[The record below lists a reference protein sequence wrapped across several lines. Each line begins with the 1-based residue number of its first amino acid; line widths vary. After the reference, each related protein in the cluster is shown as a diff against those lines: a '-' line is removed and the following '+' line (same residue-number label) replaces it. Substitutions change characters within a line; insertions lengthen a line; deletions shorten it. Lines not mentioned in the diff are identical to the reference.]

1 MNARMLVTIVL
12 LLLFAVFVAVNWSAF
27 VAPTTLSLLV
37 ATVEA
42 PLGLVLLG
50 AMLLLAAVFVGYT
63 AWWQGRM
70 LIETRRHTQELQAQR
85 SLADQAEASRFTAL
99 QNAMQA
105 EMERSRQHVDT
116 RTAELRQA
124 LQDSGNTLAA
134 YIGEVEDKVE
144 RGLGTGAGAGAP
156 AGAGLPGGE
165 PLRR

>member
-12 LLLFAVFVAVNWSAF
+12 LFLFAAFVAVNWSAF
-27 VAPTTLSLLV
+27 IAPTTLSLLV
-37 ATVEA
+37 TTVQA

-50 AMLLLAAVFVGYT
+50 AMLVLAAVFIGYT

-70 LIETRRHTQELQAQR
+70 LIETRRHTQELHAQR
-85 SLADQAEASRFTAL
+85 ALADQAEASRFTAL

-105 EMERSRQHVDT
+105 EMERTRAHLDT
-116 RTAELRQA
+116 RATELRQA

-144 RGLGTGAGAGAP
+144 RGFGAGGAAVP
-156 AGAGLPGGE
+156 RP
-165 PLRR
+165 

>member
-1 MNARMLVTIVL
+1 MNARLLVTVVV
-12 LLLFAVFVAVNWSAF
+12 LLLFAAFVAVNWSAF
-27 VAPTTLSLLV
+27 VATTSLSLLFT
-37 ATVEA
+37 TVEA
-42 PLGLVLLG
+42 PLGMVLLG
-50 AMLLLAAVFVGYT
+50 AMLVLAAVFVGYT

-85 SLADQAEASRFTAL
+85 TLADQAEASRFTAL

-144 RGLGTGAGAGAP
+144 RAFGTGAGAG
-156 AGAGLPGGE
+156 PGVKTGE
-165 PLRR
+165 PFRG

>member
-1 MNARMLVTIVL
+1 MNARMLVTVVL
-12 LLLFAVFVAVNWSAF
+12 LLLFAVFVAVNWSVI
-27 VAPTTLSLLV
+27 VAPTSLSLLFT
-37 ATVEA
+37 TVEA

-50 AMLLLAAVFVGYT
+50 AMLVLAALFVGYT

-70 LIETRRHTQELQAQR
+70 LLETRRHTQELQAQR
-85 SLADQAEASRFTAL
+85 TLADQAEASRFTAL
-99 QNAMQA
+99 QSAMQA

-144 RGLGTGAGAGAP
+144 RAFGTG
-156 AGAGLPGGE
+156 PGTGPGGTAGE

>member
-12 LLLFAVFVAVNWSAF
+12 LLLFAVFVAVNWSAI
-27 VAPTTLSLLV
+27 VAPTTLSLLFT
-37 ATVEA
+37 TVEA

-50 AMLLLAAVFVGYT
+50 AMLVLAAVFIGYT

-85 SLADQAEASRFTAL
+85 ALADQAEASRFTAL

-105 EMERSRQHVDT
+105 EMERTRQHLDT
-116 RTAELRQA
+116 RATEIRQA

-144 RGLGTGAGAGAP
+144 RGFGTGGAAGAVGTVGAP
-156 AGAGLPGGE
+156 VP
-165 PLRR
+165 R

>member
-1 MNARMLVTIVL
+1 MNARMLVTVVL
-12 LLLFAVFVAVNWSAF
+12 LLLFAAFVAVNWNAI
-27 VAPTTLSLLV
+27 VAPTSLSLLF

-50 AMLLLAAVFVGYT
+50 AMLVLAALFVGYT

-70 LIETRRHTQELQAQR
+70 LIETRRNTQELQAQR
-85 SLADQAEASRFTAL
+85 TLADQAEASRFTAL

-116 RTAELRQA
+116 RAAELRQA
-124 LQDSGNTLAA
+124 LQESGNTLAA

-144 RGLGTGAGAGAP
+144 RAFRSGPDAG
-156 AGAGLPGGE
+156 PGVMAGE